1 MLQWVFQQKELSYL
15 MEHID
20 KNQLCKEINEEMI
33 AGLVWEPTQP
43 VVAMFGSARL
53 KPDTK
58 AYQYAQELAKR
69 LGMTE
74 FAILTGGGPGI
85 MEAGNKGAFDIG
97 ATSIGLNIVLPHEQK
112 GNDYQNVSMRFHHF
126 TARKAVFV
134 RRTDIFIAF
143 EGGFGTLDE
152 IFDTVTQ
159 IQTGKRPYTQIILM
173 GTEFWTPLIDWINTT
188 LLSKG
193 VINQKE
199 TTLFKLVDTVD
210 EAEAAVREMWAI
222 QRPNQENYKEVE
234 SVKE

>member
-1 MLQWVFQQKELSYL
+1 MLQSIFQQKELSYL

-20 KNQLCKEINEEMI
+20 KNQLSKEINEELI

-58 AYQYAQELAKR
+58 AYQDAQELAKR
-69 LGMTE
+69 LGMSN

-85 MEAGNKGAFDIG
+85 MEAGNKGAFEIG
-97 ATSIGLNIVLPHEQK
+97 ATSVGLNIILPHEQK
-112 GNDYQNVSMRFHHF
+112 GNDYQNVSMKFFHF

-173 GTEFWTPLIDWINTT
+173 GTEFWSPLIQWINTT
-188 LLSKG
+188 LLSRG
-193 VINQKE
+193 VINDKE
-199 TTLFKLVDTVD
+199 LTLFKLVDTVD
-210 EAEAAVREMWAI
+210 EADAAVREMWAI
-222 QRPNQENYKEVE
+222 QKPNQENYKEVE
-234 SVKE
+234 SVKQ

>member
-1 MLQWVFQQKELSYL
+1 

-53 KPDTK
+53 KPDTQ
-58 AYQYAQELAKR
+58 AYKDAQELSARLAKGDPAQPA
-69 LGMTE
+69 LTK
-74 FAILTGGGPGI
+74 FIILTGGGPGI

-97 ATSIGLNIVLPHEQK
+97 ETSVGLNIVLPHEQK

-173 GTEFWTPLIDWINTT
+173 GSEFWTPMINWINST

-199 TTLFKLVDTVD
+199 TTLFKLVDSVD

-222 QRPNQENYKEVE
+222 QRPHQENYKEVE

>member
-1 MLQWVFQQKELSYL
+1 

-20 KNQLCKEINEEMI
+20 KNQLCKEINEELI

-53 KPDTK
+53 KPDTQ
-58 AYQYAQELAKR
+58 AYKDAQELAKR
-69 LGMTE
+69 LGAAKSLGLNE

-85 MEAGNKGAFDIG
+85 MEAGNKGAFEIG
-97 ATSIGLNIVLPHEQK
+97 GTSVGLNIVLPHEQK
-112 GNDYQNVSMRFHHF
+112 GNDYQNVSMQFYHF

-173 GTEFWTPLIDWINTT
+173 GRDFWTPLVQWINTT
-188 LLSKG
+188 LLASG
-193 VINQKE
+193 VINEKE

-210 EAEAAVREMWAI
+210 EAEAAVKEMWAI
-222 QRPNQENYKEVE
+222 QRPHQENYKEVE